1 MVQQEILVEKHI
13 FRENHPFYEEM
24 DNLTYLSKNLYNSTL
39 YAIRQHFFST
49 GEYLSYNQ
57 VNKEF
62 THSDQ
67 SDYRAVPAKVAKQIQ
82 KLDDKAM
89 KSFFGLLEVYKA
101 GKLKDRPKLPGY
113 LDSKTGRQV
122 VPYEKGAISRKELK
136 NGIVRLSGTD
146 IRIKTKV
153 PAEQV
158 QFARIVPHNGYITV
172 EIGYRRDLP
181 ELKESAGRIAALD
194 LGINNLAVVSSD
206 VMEPFIIDGKKLKY
220 INNRYNREI
229 ALRKSQLAHIN
240 GMKTSRRIRNS
251 TLKRNNRIT
260 DYLHKASTMLANQ
273 LDSAGIDTLV
283 IGYNKGWKQDVNTGR
298 VNNQKFV
305 NIPFSQFVSNLEYK
319 CRQRGIRVI
328 KNEESYTSKC
338 SFFDDEE
345 ITKHEEYCGKRVKRG
360 LFRTKD
366 GRMVNADLNG
376 SLNIMKKALSE
387 VSEWNSELFRQCVE
401 QNSAA
406 SITRYRIALS

>member
-67 SDYRAVPAKVAKQIQ
+67 SDYRALPAKVAKQIQ
-82 KLDDKAM
+82 MLDDNAM

-122 VPYEKGAISRKELK
+122 VPYEKGTISRKELK

-305 NIPFSQFVSNLEYK
+305 NIPFSQFVSNLE
-319 CRQRGIRVI
+319 
-328 KNEESYTSKC
+328 S
-338 SFFDDEE
+338 
-345 ITKHEEYCGKRVKRG
+345 
-360 LFRTKD
+360 
-366 GRMVNADLNG
+366 M
-376 SLNIMKKALSE
+376 SLS
-387 VSEWNSELFRQCVE
+387 
-401 QNSAA
+401 
-406 SITRYRIALS
+406 